1 MGHRPGPKGFVHEGT
16 PWSFA
21 SHRISI
27 PAATY
32 SEGDG
37 LSVAL
42 FGNAPTE
49 PGGLACSLIPAG
61 SHTTHRLIWP
71 EEEQPK
77 VYTAAM
83 STGPASSTAQARRR
97 ADVHSD
103 GISRF
108 RAGQSAADGVA
119 AHARSRLA
127 SLRARAA
134 DALHARAAL
143 VTRHRLRRGAMW
155 AEEGIFR
162 GFNVGLMWK
171 DGRFIQ
177 RRGTS
182 TRSAGR
188 GRTARWP
195 TRSCATT

>member
-1 MGHRPGPKGFVHEGT
+1 MTITAESTSDGYRFLADGRPVGLLKRTVEPQVTSTDELHDLGNGAFKIVRHFTVQRGMVPEQMRLTLDFVADYRATYSLIPAVSYNGNEWGTGQDPKGFVHEGT

-77 VYTAAM
+77 VYTGRDEYGPPKAA
-83 STGPASSTAQARRR
+83 
-97 ADVHSD
+97 
-103 GISRF
+103 
-108 RAGQSAADGVA
+108 
-119 AHARSRLA
+119 
-127 SLRARAA
+127 
-134 DALHARAAL
+134 
-143 VTRHRLRRGAMW
+143 
-155 AEEGIFR
+155 
-162 GFNVGLMWK
+162 
-171 DGRFIQ
+171 
-177 RRGTS
+177 
-182 TRSAGR
+182 
-188 GRTARWP
+188 
-195 TRSCATT
+195 